1 MRRLLAE
8 HGVKL
13 TANRILVARAL
24 SQAGRPL
31 SLSELEDALETLDK
45 SSIFRTLMTFKQAHL
60 VHVLEDVGEGV
71 RYELCHSKDDGHDD
85 DVHVH
90 FYCTRCH
97 KTYCLE
103 DLPVPPVVVPAGY
116 QAESLS
122 YLVKGI
128 CPACL
133 G

>member
-60 VHVLEDVGEGV
+60 VHVLA
-71 RYELCHSKDDGHDD
+71 SKIA
-85 DVHVH
+85 
-90 FYCTRCH
+90 R
-97 KTYCLE
+97 
-103 DLPVPPVVVPAGY
+103 
-116 QAESLS
+116 
-122 YLVKGI
+122 
-128 CPACL
+128 
-133 G
+133 